1 MKYAIVKGY
10 VAGCRRLSFNLL
22 NSKISPSPTLLSL
35 FAMGRDVD
43 GLAVKTILSHG
54 TTLTAKA
61 DAEAD
66 YQATKVL
73 LEEGTSVINQATFK
87 INGSYIRV
95 DSIDMAKKKLSEVKA
110 GSKVKPD
117 YVVDLAFQETQLRKV
132 GIVNNQ
138 FSVIHRNPDFVTGD
152 NWNGALLESDVTS
165 QVNDLL
171 ENENFNQFLRHFESN
186 PDTVPEPTLTKNC
199 KKCEFRHEC
208 WSGIENPSIE
218 IPNMSNKLVNKL
230 VELEAYSLESIP
242 DEILT
247 PKQLCFKN
255 QIIGQEVRIAESD
268 LLADLQ
274 MLKFP
279 AGHLDFEAFNLPY
292 HPSPNIRTCA
302 MVPFQASI
310 HVEHSNGS
318 IEHFEYLCDHEV
330 DDRYSLAVFLVK
342 NLSKVAT
349 VVAWNVSFERRMLSH
364 LAAEYRSLSEGLHEI
379 IEKLVDLQPLVKNHV
394 EHYLFRGSFGLKSV
408 APALSPD
415 FSYEN
420 LVVDNGNDANGSF
433 QLMVRGM
440 LPSNQILQTR
450 NQLLAYCKND
460 TAATLAI
467 HRALRK
473 ITEVEL

>member
-1 MKYAIVKGY
+1 MKYCIVKGY

-117 YVVDLAFQETQLRKV
+117 YVVDLAFQEAQLRKV

-279 AGHLDFEAFNLPY
+279 VGHLDFEAFNLPY

-310 HVEHSNGS
+310 HVEHGDGS
-318 IEHFEYLCDHEV
+318 IDHKEYLCDHRV

-342 NLSKVAT
+342 NLSTVAT
-349 VVAWNVSFERRMLSH
+349 VLAWNVSFERRMLNH
-364 LAAEYRSLSEGLHEI
+364 LAAEYPTLSEELHQI
-379 IEKLVDLQPLVKNHV
+379 IEKLVDLQPIVKNNV
-394 EHYLFRGSFGLKSV
+394 EHHLFRGSFGLKSV

-420 LVVDNGNDANGSF
+420 LIVDNGNDANGSF

-440 LPSNQILQTR
+440 LPSNQILQAR

-467 HRALRK
+467 HRALRE
-473 ITEVEL
+473 ITEVKL

>member
-1 MKYAIVKGY
+1 MKYAMVKGY
-10 VAGCRRLSFNLL
+10 VAGCKLLTHNLL
-22 NSKISPSPTLLSL
+22 HSKIPPTPSLLSL

-43 GLAVKTILSHG
+43 ALALKTILSHG

-61 DAEAD
+61 NAEAD

-117 YVVDLAFQETQLRKV
+117 YVVDLAFQEAQLRKV

-152 NWNGALLESDVTS
+152 NWTEALLESDVTS
-165 QVNDLL
+165 QVIDLL

-186 PDTVPEPTLTKNC
+186 PDTVPDPILTKNC
-199 KKCEFRHEC
+199 KKCEFRHAC
-208 WSGIENPSIE
+208 WSGIENPSMM

-230 VELEAYSLESIP
+230 VELGSYSLESIP

-247 PKQLCFKN
+247 PKQLSFKN
-255 QIIGQEVRIAESD
+255 QITGQEVRIAESE
-268 LLADLQ
+268 LTADLQ
-274 MLKFP
+274 RLKFP
-279 AGHLDFEAFNLPY
+279 VGHLDFEAFNLPY

-318 IEHFEYLCDHEV
+318 IEHNEYLCDHRV

-342 NLSKVAT
+342 NLSTVAT
-349 VVAWNVSFERRMLSH
+349 VLAWNVSFERRMLSH
-364 LAAEYRSLSEGLHEI
+364 LAAEYPTLSEDLHQI
-379 IEKLVDLQPLVKNHV
+379 IEKLVDLQPIVKNNV
-394 EHYLFRGSFGLKSV
+394 EHHLFRGSFGLKSV
-408 APALSPD
+408 APVISPE
-415 FSYEN
+415 FSYEG

-433 QLMVRGM
+433 QLMVRGCCH
-440 LPSNQILQTR
+440 QIKFSKLVMS
-450 NQLLAYCKND
+450 C
-460 TAATLAI
+460 
-467 HRALRK
+467 
-473 ITEVEL
+473 